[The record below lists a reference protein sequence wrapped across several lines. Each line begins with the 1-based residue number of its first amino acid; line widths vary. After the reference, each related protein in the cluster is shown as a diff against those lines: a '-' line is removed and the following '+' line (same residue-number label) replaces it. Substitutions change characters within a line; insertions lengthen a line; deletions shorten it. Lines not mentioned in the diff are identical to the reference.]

1 MRKSLR
7 WGLLSASCMLLA
19 TMATA
24 DRVYAEESVTQDS
37 LTAQESTL
45 KEDQKTL
52 REKQDELAMLNNT
65 ISNTII
71 EKEALAEQITEKE
84 AVIETLQAEINK
96 KSGIYQENLV
106 IAKKRL
112 QSVQLSGPRADAYFS
127 AILNSENMTDV
138 LGSVFNLQLMFN
150 SQNEFMDKVKADEE
164 ELIALDRQAKA
175 EQALLLSQEEA
186 LGEME
191 ITLQEDKEKALTE
204 LNNLSTFIQEQE
216 AEYAKNQAT
225 WAIGQSEKEAQ
236 AMADMLAETQKIAE
250 ELKQSAE
257 GMKEALNTV
266 APEAPTPEATA
277 PTWTEE
283 VTESVETAPVYVAP
297 VVAPTPV
304 VNTQPAPAPVT
315 QTPTVS
321 DTPKVTEP
329 VAIPAPVVGTQ
340 PTAPTQNVSDVISI
354 AQQYIGVPYVWGG
367 STPNGF
373 DCSGLVQY
381 VYKQVGI
388 SLPRVTS
395 QQEYMGTKIALSA
408 LQPGDL
414 VFWGTRGNTHHVAI
428 YIGNNQYIHA
438 PQPGQ
443 AVQVGSFSWFKP
455 DFGIRL

>member
-7 WGLLSASCMLLA
+7 WGVLSASCMLLA

-24 DRVYAEESVTQDS
+24 DRVYAEESITQDS
-37 LTAQESTL
+37 LSAQEITL

-71 EKEALAEQITEKE
+71 EKETLAGQIIEKE
-84 AVIETLQAEINK
+84 AAIKTLQAEINQ
-96 KSGIYQENLV
+96 KSELYQENLV

-112 QSVQLSGPRADAYFS
+112 QTVQLSGPRADAYFS
-127 AILNSENMTDV
+127 AIINSESMTDV
-138 LGSVFNLQLMFN
+138 LGSVFNLQLMFS
-150 SQNEFMDKVKADEE
+150 SQNDFMDKVKADEE

-175 EQALLLSQEEA
+175 EQEMLLNQKEDLD
-186 LGEME
+186 EME
-191 ITLQEDKEKALTE
+191 LTLQEDKEKAMTE
-204 LNNLSTFIQEQE
+204 LNALSAFIQEQE
-216 AEYAKNQAT
+216 VEYAANQAT
-225 WAIGQSEKEAQ
+225 WAIGQSEKEAK
-236 AMADMLAETQKIAE
+236 AMADMLAETQKMAD

-257 GMKEALNTV
+257 GMEQALSGGLS
-266 APEAPTPEATA
+266 APTTPA
-277 PTWTEE
+277 WTEE
-283 VTESVETAPVYVAP
+283 AVESVVTPPVYVAP
-297 VVAPTPV
+297 VVTPAPV

-321 DTPKVTEP
+321 DTPKVPEP
-329 VAIPAPVVGTQ
+329 VVTPAPVVEPQ
-340 PTAPTQNVSDVISI
+340 PAAPTQSVSSVISI

-367 STPNGF
+367 STPSGF

-381 VYKQVGI
+381 VYKQAGI

-395 QQEYMGTKIALSA
+395 QQEYMGTKISLYA

-428 YIGNNQYIHA
+428 YIGNNQYVHA

>member
-7 WGLLSASCMLLA
+7 WGVLSASCMLLA

-24 DRVYAEESVTQDS
+24 DRVYAEESITQDS
-37 LTAQESTL
+37 LSAQEITL

-71 EKEALAEQITEKE
+71 EKETLAGQIIEKE
-84 AVIETLQAEINK
+84 AAIKTLQAEINQ
-96 KSGIYQENLV
+96 KSELYQENLV

-112 QSVQLSGPRADAYFS
+112 QTVQLSGPRADAYFS
-127 AILNSENMTDV
+127 AIINSESMTDV
-138 LGSVFNLQLMFN
+138 LGSVFNLQLMFS
-150 SQNEFMDKVKADEE
+150 SQNDFMDKVKADEE

-175 EQALLLSQEEA
+175 EQEMLLNQKEDLD
-186 LGEME
+186 EME
-191 ITLQEDKEKALTE
+191 LTLQEDKEKAMTE
-204 LNNLSTFIQEQE
+204 LNALSAFIQEQE
-216 AEYAKNQAT
+216 VEYAANQAT
-225 WAIGQSEKEAQ
+225 WAIGQSEKEAK
-236 AMADMLAETQKIAE
+236 AMADMLAETQKMAD

-257 GMKEALNTV
+257 GMEQALDSAGPAAT
-266 APEAPTPEATA
+266 TPAA
-277 PTWTEE
+277 SIPAWTEE
-283 VTESVETAPVYVAP
+283 AVESVVTPPVYVAP
-297 VVAPTPV
+297 VVPT
-304 VNTQPAPAPVT
+304 APVT

-321 DTPKVTEP
+321 DTPKVPEP
-329 VAIPAPVVGTQ
+329 VVTPAPVVEPQ
-340 PTAPTQNVSDVISI
+340 PAAPTQSVSSVISI

-367 STPNGF
+367 STPSGF

-381 VYKQVGI
+381 VYKQAGI

-395 QQEYMGTKIALSA
+395 QQEYMGTKISLYA

-455 DFGIRL
+455 DFGVRL

>member
-7 WGLLSASCMLLA
+7 WGVLSASCMLLA

-24 DRVYAEESVTQDS
+24 DRVYAEESITQDS
-37 LTAQESTL
+37 LSAQEITL

-71 EKEALAEQITEKE
+71 EKETLAGQIIEKE
-84 AVIETLQAEINK
+84 AAIKTLQAEINQ
-96 KSGIYQENLV
+96 KSELYQENLV

-112 QSVQLSGPRADAYFS
+112 QTVQLSGPRADAYFS
-127 AILNSENMTDV
+127 AIINSESMTDV
-138 LGSVFNLQLMFN
+138 LGSVFNLQLMFS
-150 SQNEFMDKVKADEE
+150 SQNDFMDKVKADEE

-175 EQALLLSQEEA
+175 EQEMLLNQKEDLD
-186 LGEME
+186 EME
-191 ITLQEDKEKALTE
+191 LTLQEDKEKAMTE
-204 LNNLSTFIQEQE
+204 LNALSAFIQEQE
-216 AEYAKNQAT
+216 VEYAANQAT
-225 WAIGQSEKEAQ
+225 WAIGQSEKEAK
-236 AMADMLAETQKIAE
+236 AMADMLAETQKMAD

-257 GMKEALNTV
+257 GMEQALDSAGPAAT
-266 APEAPTPEATA
+266 TPAA
-277 PTWTEE
+277 SIPAWTEE
-283 VTESVETAPVYVAP
+283 AVESVVTPPVYVAP
-297 VVAPTPV
+297 VVPT
-304 VNTQPAPAPVT
+304 APVT
-315 QTPTVS
+315 QTPTVP
-321 DTPKVTEP
+321 DTPKVPEP
-329 VAIPAPVVGTQ
+329 VVTPAPVVET
-340 PTAPTQNVSDVISI
+340 PPAAPTQSVSSVISI
-354 AQQYIGVPYVWGG
+354 AQEYIGVPYVWGG
-367 STPNGF
+367 STPSGF

-381 VYKQVGI
+381 VYKQAGI

-395 QQEYMGTKIALSA
+395 QQEYMGTKISLYA

-455 DFGIRL
+455 DFGVRL

>member
-7 WGLLSASCMLLA
+7 WGVLSASCMLLA

-24 DRVYAEESVTQDS
+24 DTVYAEESITQDS
-37 LTAQESTL
+37 LSAQEITL

-71 EKEALAEQITEKE
+71 EKETLAGQIIEKE
-84 AVIETLQAEINK
+84 AAIKTLQAEINQ
-96 KSGIYQENLV
+96 KSELYQENLV

-112 QSVQLSGPRADAYFS
+112 QTVQLSGPRADAYFS
-127 AILNSENMTDV
+127 AIINSESMTDV
-138 LGSVFNLQLMFN
+138 LGSVFNLQLMFS
-150 SQNEFMDKVKADEE
+150 SQNDFMDKVKADEE

-175 EQALLLSQEEA
+175 EQEMLLNQKEDLD
-186 LGEME
+186 EME
-191 ITLQEDKEKALTE
+191 LTLQEDKEKAMTE
-204 LNNLSTFIQEQE
+204 LNALSAFIQEQE
-216 AEYAKNQAT
+216 VEYAANQAT
-225 WAIGQSEKEAQ
+225 WAIGQSEKEAK
-236 AMADMLAETQKIAE
+236 AMADMLAETQKMAD

-257 GMKEALNTV
+257 GMEQALDSAGPAAT
-266 APEAPTPEATA
+266 TPAA
-277 PTWTEE
+277 SIPAWTEE
-283 VTESVETAPVYVAP
+283 AVESVVTPPVYVAP
-297 VVAPTPV
+297 VAPT
-304 VNTQPAPAPVT
+304 APVT

-321 DTPKVTEP
+321 DTPKVPEP
-329 VAIPAPVVGTQ
+329 VVTPAPVVEPQ
-340 PTAPTQNVSDVISI
+340 PAAPTQSVSSVISI

-367 STPNGF
+367 STPSGF

-381 VYKQVGI
+381 VYKQAGI

-395 QQEYMGTKIALSA
+395 QQEYMGTKISLYA

-428 YIGNNQYIHA
+428 YIGNNQYVHA

>member
-7 WGLLSASCMLLA
+7 WGVLSASCMLLA

-24 DRVYAEESVTQDS
+24 DRVYAEESITQDS
-37 LTAQESTL
+37 LSAQEITL

-71 EKEALAEQITEKE
+71 EKETLAGQIIEKE
-84 AVIETLQAEINK
+84 AAIKTLQAEINQ
-96 KSGIYQENLV
+96 KSELYQENLV

-112 QSVQLSGPRADAYFS
+112 QTVQLSGPRADAYFS
-127 AILNSENMTDV
+127 AIINSESMTDV
-138 LGSVFNLQLMFN
+138 LGSVFNLQLMFS
-150 SQNEFMDKVKADEE
+150 SQNDFMDKVKADEE

-175 EQALLLSQEEA
+175 EQEMLLNQKEDLD
-186 LGEME
+186 EME
-191 ITLQEDKEKALTE
+191 LTLQEDKEKAMTE
-204 LNNLSTFIQEQE
+204 LNALSAFIQEQE
-216 AEYAKNQAT
+216 VEYAANQAT
-225 WAIGQSEKEAQ
+225 WAIGQSEKEAK
-236 AMADMLAETQKIAE
+236 AMADMLAETQKMAD

-257 GMKEALNTV
+257 GMEQALDSAGPAAT
-266 APEAPTPEATA
+266 TPAA
-277 PTWTEE
+277 SIPAWTEE
-283 VTESVETAPVYVAP
+283 AVESVVTPPVYVAP
-297 VVAPTPV
+297 VAPT
-304 VNTQPAPAPVT
+304 APVT

-321 DTPKVTEP
+321 DTPKVPEP
-329 VAIPAPVVGTQ
+329 VVTPAPVVEPQ
-340 PTAPTQNVSDVISI
+340 PAAPTQSVSSVISI

-367 STPNGF
+367 STPSGF

-381 VYKQVGI
+381 VYKQAGI

-395 QQEYMGTKIALSA
+395 QQEYMGTKISLYA

-428 YIGNNQYIHA
+428 YIGNNQYVHA

>member
-7 WGLLSASCMLLA
+7 WGVLSASCMLLA

-24 DRVYAEESVTQDS
+24 DRVYAEESITQDS
-37 LTAQESTL
+37 LSAQEITL

-71 EKEALAEQITEKE
+71 EKETLAGQIIEKE
-84 AVIETLQAEINK
+84 AAIKTLQAEINQ
-96 KSGIYQENLV
+96 KSELYQENLV

-112 QSVQLSGPRADAYFS
+112 QTVQLSGPRADAYFS
-127 AILNSENMTDV
+127 AIINSESMTDV
-138 LGSVFNLQLMFN
+138 LGSVFNLQLMFS
-150 SQNEFMDKVKADEE
+150 SQNDFMDKVKADEE

-175 EQALLLSQEEA
+175 EQEMLLNQKEDLD
-186 LGEME
+186 EME
-191 ITLQEDKEKALTE
+191 LTLQEDKEKAMTE
-204 LNNLSTFIQEQE
+204 LNALSAFIQEQE
-216 AEYAKNQAT
+216 VEYAANQAT
-225 WAIGQSEKEAQ
+225 WAIGQSEKEAK
-236 AMADMLAETQKIAE
+236 AMADMLAETQKMAD

-257 GMKEALNTV
+257 GMEQALDSAGPAAT
-266 APEAPTPEATA
+266 TPAA
-277 PTWTEE
+277 SIPAWTEE
-283 VTESVETAPVYVAP
+283 AVENVVTPPVYVAP
-297 VVAPTPV
+297 VVPT
-304 VNTQPAPAPVT
+304 APVT
-315 QTPTVS
+315 QTTTVP
-321 DTPKVTEP
+321 DTPKVPEP
-329 VAIPAPVVGTQ
+329 VVTPAPVVEPQ
-340 PTAPTQNVSDVISI
+340 PAVPTQSVSSVISI

-367 STPNGF
+367 STPSGF

-381 VYKQVGI
+381 VYKQAGI

-395 QQEYMGTKIALSA
+395 QQEYMGTKISLYA

-455 DFGIRL
+455 DFGVRL